1 VVSIVS
7 NLLILFLG
15 PSLLYA
21 VIWYERFS
29 ADLMYRTLI
38 NQLLSHLCYIQAL
51 NCILSRLAFILIYSF
66 GPFPGIACDV
76 IFTYARYAFVA
87 TITEITIRQVIKY
100 FYIFNW
106 KHVVGLNDDFA
117 AFYITFVNLGLSAIL
132 VFVFYF
138 LGFNNEGLLFEH
150 LMALFYHLL
159 EILMFKIILRVQ
171 WKPLN
176 VITDNVIIQ
185 LMLSHSK
192 SPVLF
197 VQISN
202 KKIHLL

>member
-1 VVSIVS
+1 
-7 NLLILFLG
+7 
-15 PSLLYA
+15 
-21 VIWYERFS
+21 
-29 ADLMYRTLI
+29 M
-38 NQLLSHLCYIQAL
+38 
-51 NCILSRLAFILIYSF
+51 
-66 GPFPGIACDV
+66 
-76 IFTYARYAFVA
+76 
-87 TITEITIRQVIKY
+87 
-100 FYIFNW
+100 
-106 KHVVGLNDDFA
+106 VGLNDDFA

-202 KKIHLL
+202 KKIRLL